1 MELIETTFSSTR
13 TRSEPPSSTPLQRM
27 ELESMICLPR
37 CRTALSSDIMKQPTS
52 LFRTTA
58 SLSMIVSR
66 CLSLRILRKIRK
78 SVVVSFGFVSVFVCF
93 KCLLA
98 DCPSSVLGDIVILER
113 ESVCLPYNYLLSI
126 TPCAISFSDNCSNIL
141 MIINTIIL
149 LLDPSFRYDLTRHYS
164 FVHNTQTIND
174 IKRI

>member
-1 MELIETTFSSTR
+1 MELIETTFSSMR
-13 TRSEPPSSTPLQRM
+13 TRSEPPSSTPLRRM

-78 SVVVSFGFVSVFVCF
+78 SVVVSFDFVCVFVCF
-93 KCLLA
+93 KCLIA
-98 DCPSSVLGDIVILER
+98 DCPWSVWGDISSQRVY
-113 ESVCLPYNYLLSI
+113 LPFFNTFCYLSI
-126 TPCAISFSDNCSNIL
+126 L
-141 MIINTIIL
+141 MPFHSQIII
-149 LLDPSFRYDLTRHYS
+149 
-164 FVHNTQTIND
+164 
-174 IKRI
+174 RIC